1 MLKFFASAFA
11 VAGLLAA
18 TGPIIIHL
26 LNRRRFRVVEWAAM
40 DFLREAIQRNRRVLQ
55 LRDLILLALRVLCV
69 LLFGLALAR
78 PYFSNV
84 SNETLLGSILTVI
97 ALLVVLGGAAWA
109 VLATKP
115 SVKRAATATSVLAL
129 LFAAFGVWGMVH
141 SNASASSGAFSSR
154 QPLHAVLIVDNSL
167 SMGYEALN
175 GSLLDQAKVKAA
187 DFIDDLPPESR
198 FSIIPLC
205 GSETGF
211 SMDAYRS
218 KGDAVEALERI
229 EVVDRAGTV
238 PQAIDLAAQ
247 ACKQAPELTAK
258 RVVFLSDQQL
268 NAWPATSLKAALQN
282 LPELQVVHI
291 AAESTENVWVSDFRV
306 QDGIADIE
314 TPTVFRATIRYS
326 GQHSLDNVQVTLTVD
341 GVEVGGQAVELEPGQ
356 SREVEFK
363 YLVDVPADPGQPNFV
378 TTAVAVNSNSVEGD
392 RLTND
397 NQRYLTV
404 PVVAGLPVLFVDQFG
419 EDEDPE
425 QNKVG
430 ETFRFRRLL
439 APQMSR
445 EDFQKQLIRIQHTS
459 IDKLD
464 KAMLQNARLVVV
476 AGVES
481 PLDSVELLRQYV
493 DQGGPLMIAAGAG
506 FEPSAWN
513 ELAWLDGAG
522 ILPAPLK
529 SEPVGEL
536 PEDTTGEIKPF
547 FLNYGSMQH
556 DFFLLEGE
564 SDQAREDLFQLP
576 MFFKTVAVDMSPS
589 VIEKLVTA
597 ETERIKEN
605 RRFLAAA
612 EQRRRDWVELEKQGK
627 FGPDEETTR
636 DLDNEKLNRLFP
648 KWLLWSEHQA
658 SSVASAAGND
668 FAGKIDERESPADA
682 VGDHPNTKDTSRS
695 LTPEEIAGRS
705 RPRVLASYTGNNLPF
720 LVERR
725 IGAGRL
731 LFVSTGAYSS
741 WNTLTKTNAI
751 LVFDRIFRSLLEGTM
766 PERNY
771 ETGQVITL
779 RAEPSQTL
787 SYVLSRPSGFE
798 ETLGVD
804 ALGADTYGLMIR
816 NALRSGQYKVTA
828 HRAEAGVRTVP
839 ATSQDE
845 KLSEQAGKVSEILLA
860 INGPESESEL
870 ETLKADD
877 LKQRMG
883 DANYKWVESGEP
895 ISLEG
900 AQIRGRDVWKLLVK
914 LVLFGLIVE
923 MFVLAWPMLKQT
935 MSKEQAA

>member
-84 SNETLLGSILTVI
+84 SNETLLGSILTGI
-97 ALLVVLGGAAWA
+97 ALLVVVSGAAWA

-115 SVKRAATATSVLAL
+115 NVKRAATATSVLAL
-129 LFAAFGVWGMVH
+129 LFAAFGVWGMVRNN
-141 SNASASSGAFSSR
+141 SAASSGAFSSR
-154 QPLHAVLIVDNSL
+154 QPLHAVMIVDNSL

-175 GSLLDQAKVKAA
+175 GSLLDQAKEKAA
-187 DFIDDLPPESR
+187 DFIDPLPPESR

-205 GSETGF
+205 GLETGF
-211 SMDAYRS
+211 SLDAYRS
-218 KGDAVEALERI
+218 KGDALEALERI
-229 EVVDRAGTV
+229 EVVDRSGTV

-247 ACKQAPELTAK
+247 ACDQAPELTAK

-268 NAWPATSLKAALQN
+268 NAWPPTTLKASLKN

-291 AAESTENVWVSDFRV
+291 AAESSENVWLSNFRV

-314 TPTVFRATIRYS
+314 TPTVFLATVRYS
-326 GQHSLDNVQVTLTVD
+326 GQHSLDNVQVTLKVD
-341 GVEVGGQAVELEPGQ
+341 GVEVGGQAVELQPGQ

-363 YLVDVPADPGQPNFV
+363 YLIDVPADPGRPNFV
-378 TTAVAVNSNSVEGD
+378 TASMIVTSNSVEGD
-392 RLTND
+392 RLKND
-397 NQRYLTV
+397 NQRFLTV
-404 PVVAGLPVLFVDQFG
+404 PVVAGLPVLFIDQFG
-419 EDEDPE
+419 EDEDPK

-445 EDFQKQLIRIQHTS
+445 EEYQKQLIQIHHTRIE
-459 IDKLD
+459 KLD
-464 KAMLQNARLVVV
+464 TAMLQNARLVVI

-481 PLDSVELLRQYV
+481 PLDSVEILRQYV
-493 DQGGPLMIAAGAG
+493 DQGGPLVITAGAD
-506 FEPSAWN
+506 FDPSAWN

-536 PEDTTGEIKPF
+536 PEDATGEINPF
-547 FLNYGSMQH
+547 YLNYASMQH
-556 DFFLLEGE
+556 DYFLLEGE

-576 MFFKTVAVDMSPS
+576 MFFKTVAVDMSAS
-589 VIEKLVTA
+589 VIEKLVEA
-597 ETERIKEN
+597 ETERINEN
-605 RRFLAAA
+605 RQFLAEA
-612 EQRRRDWVELEKQGK
+612 EQRRRDWIELEKQGK
-627 FGPDEETTR
+627 FGPDEETRR
-636 DLDNEKLNRLFP
+636 DLDDEKLNRLFP
-648 KWLLWSEHQA
+648 KWLLWSDHQD
-658 SSVASAAGND
+658 SSIAVSATSDSSADNDEQESTAG
-668 FAGKIDERESPADA
+668 ADQPSTE
-682 VGDHPNTKDTSRS
+682 DMSRN
-695 LTPEEIAGRS
+695 LKPEEIAGRS
-705 RPRVLASYTGNNLPF
+705 RPRALAAYTSNNLPF

-725 IGAGRL
+725 IGAGRV

-751 LVFDRIFRSLLEGTM
+751 LVFDRIFRSLLESTM
-766 PERNY
+766 PKRNY
-771 ETGQVITL
+771 ETGQAITL
-779 RAEPSQTL
+779 QAEPSQTL
-787 SYVLSRPSGFE
+787 TYVLNRPSGFE

-804 ALGADTYGLMIR
+804 ALGANTYGLTIR
-816 NALRSGQYKVTA
+816 NALQSGHYKVTA
-828 HRAEAGVRTVP
+828 HRAVAGVRMVS
-839 ATSQDE
+839 ATSKDE
-845 KLSEQAGKVSEILLA
+845 KLSAQAGKVSEIPLA

-870 ETLKADD
+870 ESLKAED

-883 DANYKWVESGEP
+883 DANYKWIESGEP

-914 LVLFGLIVE
+914 LVLFGLIIE
-923 MFVLAWPMLKQT
+923 MLVLAWPMLKQSL
-935 MSKEQAA
+935 SKEQAA